1 MAIRYSGL
9 GVRSVGPVGGFLGL
23 NTAVTFIFVIFLG
36 EEKNTFEI
44 TNPIDAPSQGIR
56 LCNDKKRGALTFDA
70 RHKNNQKQ

>member
-1 MAIRYSGL
+1 MEH
-9 GVRSVGPVGGFLGL
+9 RSYVYFCVFFRGR
-23 NTAVTFIFVIFLG
+23 
-36 EEKNTFEI
+36 KKHTFEI